1 MITLSQ
7 SGTKMNAE
15 FETLDLGPLQPVE
28 RHKKIFQKWEA
39 LQPGE
44 VLRIVKIRVRRARL

>member
-1 MITLSQ
+1 
-7 SGTKMNAE
+7 MNAE
-15 FETLDLGPLQPVE
+15 VETLDLGPLQPVE
-28 RHKKIFQKWEA
+28 RHKKIFQKYEA

>member
-1 MITLSQ
+1 MNGEVKTL
-7 SGTKMNAE
+7 GLK
-15 FETLDLGPLQPVE
+15 PLPPVE

-44 VLRIVKIRVRRARL
+44 VLRITNSNARISSYLICKK